1 MNDLE
6 GLRGKVALVTGASGG
21 IGEAVARRLAAG
33 GLKVAAVARRADRL
47 EALRAEVAEAGG
59 ELLALPADVRD
70 DAAVRRVVGATVERF
85 GGVDV
90 LVNNAGLGRDE
101 PLLTGDPAAWR
112 EMVDVNVLA
121 LCLFT
126 QAAIAS
132 MRARGDVGHVV
143 HIGSMAGH
151 RMPAGTSGAFY
162 AATKHAVRAL
172 TEGLRRELHAAGS
185 GVRVTAISPGYVETG
200 FAAVFTGQ
208 PDAGQTVYGQYP
220 CVQPAE
226 VADLVAFVLTR
237 PPHVQVH
244 DLLVRPLGQ
253 PA

>member
-1 MNDLE
+1 M
-6 GLRGKVALVTGASGG
+6 
-21 IGEAVARRLAAG
+21 ARRLAAG
-33 GLKVAAVARRADRL
+33 AEGGGRGAAGRPPGGLAGRGRRGGWGAAGVAGGCPRRRRGAAGGRRDGGALRRRGRARQQRRPRPRRA
-47 EALRAEVAEAGG
+47 
-59 ELLALPADVRD
+59 
-70 DAAVRRVVGATVERF
+70 AAH
-85 GGVDV
+85 
-90 LVNNAGLGRDE
+90 
-101 PLLTGDPAAWR
+101 GDPAAWR

>member
-1 MNDLE
+1 
-6 GLRGKVALVTGASGG
+6 
-21 IGEAVARRLAAG
+21 
-33 GLKVAAVARRADRL
+33 
-47 EALRAEVAEAGG
+47 
-59 ELLALPADVRD
+59 
-70 DAAVRRVVGATVERF
+70 
-85 GGVDV
+85 GVDV

-101 PLLTGDPAAWR
+101 PLLDGDPAAWR
-112 EMVDVNVLA
+112 EMLDVNVLA

-208 PDAGQTVYGQYP
+208 PDAGGVVYGQYL

-226 VADLVAFVLTR
+226 IADLVVFAVTR
-237 PPHVQVH
+237 PPHVQIH